1 MRQCQYCNKVFVGRK
16 EFEKHVSDRH
26 ISLYSSPKSNA
37 STNKK
42 GEEYETEQTESALL
56 KRMTNEEK
64 ARRRTPGPYR
74 KLSSILIDDVRN

>member
-1 MRQCQYCNKVFVGRK
+1 MHRCQYCNKVFVGRK

-26 ISLYSSPKSNA
+26 ISHYSSPKSNA
-37 STNKK
+37 STSKK

-64 ARRRTPGPYR
+64 ARRRTRGPYR
-74 KLSSILIDDVRN
+74 KSSSI